1 MATEPTAYNQ
11 VQLSDAERTALL
23 KRLLDK
29 LGEVAYRQTRA
40 RTCVAL
46 VCIASCVPR

>member
-11 VQLSDAERTALL
+11 VQLSDAERIALL

-29 LGEVAYRQTRA
+29 LGEVASSDARA
-40 RTCVAL
+40 RMRCAGVY
-46 VCIASCVPR
+46 CILRA